1 MRKST
6 EAVTVQEVRKQ
17 ACQNQYSTN
26 AKEENNGC
34 MSKPELHETYCYA
47 WKGGCIEGETTLM
60 KVVLEDKGLTMPMV
74 VVWWCVRVSM

>member
-1 MRKST
+1 MHEST

-34 MSKPELHETYCYA
+34 MSKPELHETYRCA
-47 WKGGCIEGETTLM
+47 QKGGCIEGETTST
-60 KVVLEDKGLTMPMV
+60 KVVLEDKGLTMPMA
-74 VVWWCVRVSM
+74 VVWWHIRVST